1 MSGTRDCMSDKV
13 RKAII
18 DRICDGTY
26 APGERLIELQ
36 IAKEFETS
44 QAPIREALCK
54 LEAMRIVETE
64 PYKGTRVREI
74 SLRELAECLRI
85 RAVLENLAADLVEDR
100 LLSRLPE
107 LKHKAMLTVEAAR
120 NRDLRQY
127 SLINMQFHRTIIEAS
142 NNQSL
147 LCMWDSLTPEVRMF
161 ATVKANADN
170 LNDGAND
177 HLEIVEA
184 FAEGDNRF
192 AGKLLKKHAESGLWI
207 AAENKTNKVDEQY
220 ANS

>member
-107 LKHKAMLTVEAAR
+107 LKHKAISPHYYRGE
-120 NRDLRQY
+120 Q
-127 SLINMQFHRTIIEAS
+127 
-142 NNQSL
+142 QSKFTL
-147 LCMWDSLTPEVRMF
+147 YVGF
-161 ATVKANADN
+161 A
-170 LNDGAND
+170 
-177 HLEIVEA
+177 
-184 FAEGDNRF
+184 
-192 AGKLLKKHAESGLWI
+192 HA
-207 AAENKTNKVDEQY
+207 
-220 ANS
+220 